1 MIHSIKSLYNFSR
14 GGSGEIVTQRKRMPL
29 RQHFNNYERGPF
41 VFVGVGVG
49 VGVGG
54 VVVVGPYDTIYTYIY
69 FYLYLLL
76 LLLLLLPLG

>member
-1 MIHSIKSLYNFSR
+1 MIHSINSLYNFSR

-29 RQHFNNYERGPF
+29 RQHFDNCERGPF

-54 VVVVGPYDTIYTYIY
+54 VVVVGPYDTIYTYLY
-69 FYLYLLL
+69 FY
-76 LLLLLLPLG
+76 LLLLLPLG